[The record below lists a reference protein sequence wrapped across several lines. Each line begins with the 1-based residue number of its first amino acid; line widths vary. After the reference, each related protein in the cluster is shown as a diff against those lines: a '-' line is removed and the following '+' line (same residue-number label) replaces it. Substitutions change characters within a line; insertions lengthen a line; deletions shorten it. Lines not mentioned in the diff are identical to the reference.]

1 MAKDKEEKTEEQEG
15 GKKKGKGK
23 LLIIVVAVVV
33 LVVVGVAVKMFVLG
47 GKKEEPKKAK
57 TEHAQQ
63 HEAQH
68 EEEAPPPE
76 EEPAYEPA
84 VSLSHLKPVEI
95 GPIIVNLAD
104 VGGDR
109 YLKVKLVLLE
119 AKGEENKEAKK
130 EEEKTGISLED
141 AIIRDTIIS
150 VISSKT
156 SDDLLSVSGKEELK
170 NELMSA
176 INQAL
181 HRRLVRKIYFLTFII
196 Q

>member
-1 MAKDKEEKTEEQEG
+1 MAKEKEAQAENQEG

-23 LLIIVVAVVV
+23 LLIIIIAVVV
-33 LVVVGVAVKMFVLG
+33 LVVVGVVVKMFVLG
-47 GKKEEPKKAK
+47 GSKGKEKPKEAHKAQAAHEQAKEEP
-57 TEHAQQ
+57 EP
-63 HEAQH
+63 EPGPVV
-68 EEEAPPPE
+68 EDAPINE
-76 EEPAYEPA
+76 
-84 VSLSHLKPVEI
+84 SHLTPVVI

-119 AKGEENKEAKK
+119 AKKAAKK
-130 EEEKTGISLED
+130 EKEEGEKTGISLED
-141 AIIRDTIIS
+141 AVVRDTIIS
-150 VISSKT
+150 VLSAKT

-170 NELMSA
+170 NELVSA

-181 HRRLVRKIYFLTFII
+181 HRNLVKKIYFLTFII

>member
-1 MAKDKEEKTEEQEG
+1 MAKDKEETQEQEG

-23 LLIIVVAVVV
+23 LLIIVIAIVV
-33 LVVVGVAVKMFVLG
+33 LIVAGVAVKMFVFG
-47 GKKEEPKKAK
+47 GKKETPKKAK

-63 HEAQH
+63 QETQQ
-68 EEEAPPPE
+68 EETP
-76 EEPAYEPA
+76 EPAPEPTYGDTTN
-84 VSLSHLKPVEI
+84 LSHLTPVEI

-109 YLKVKLVLLE
+109 YLKIKLVLLE
-119 AKGEENKEAKK
+119 AKREAKK
-130 EEEKTGISLED
+130 EEKEGEKTGISLED
-141 AIIRDTIIS
+141 AIVRDTIIS
-150 VISSKT
+150 IISSKT

-170 NELMSA
+170 NELISA

-181 HRRLVRKIYFLTFII
+181 HRNLVRKIYFLTFII